1 MKCEVKL
8 FVAGKVFTEE
18 VYARDYQEAREVA
31 LARNPNAKV
40 IGVNAK
46 FN

>member
-18 VYARDYQEAREVA
+18 VHARDYNEARQVA
-31 LARNPNAKV
+31 VARNPNARV

-46 FN
+46 F

>member
-8 FVAGKVFTEE
+8 FVAGRVFTEQ
-18 VYARDYQEAREVA
+18 VIARNYEEAREVA

-40 IGVNAK
+40 IGVTAV
-46 FN
+46 F

>member
-8 FVAGKVFTEE
+8 FVAGKVFSEE
-18 VYARDYQEAREVA
+18 VHARDYNEARQVA
-31 LARNPNAKV
+31 VARNPNARV

-46 FN
+46 F